1 MYELIK
7 FFSLSVY
14 ALGAAF
20 VLGMVGLMLQLYG
33 TERRPRSL
41 RCGFRS
47 RDGRGGPRKLDRF
60 PG

>member
-14 ALGAAF
+14 ALGAVF

-33 TERRPRSL
+33 TERRPWSL
-41 RCGFRS
+41 
-47 RDGRGGPRKLDRF
+47 
-60 PG
+60 